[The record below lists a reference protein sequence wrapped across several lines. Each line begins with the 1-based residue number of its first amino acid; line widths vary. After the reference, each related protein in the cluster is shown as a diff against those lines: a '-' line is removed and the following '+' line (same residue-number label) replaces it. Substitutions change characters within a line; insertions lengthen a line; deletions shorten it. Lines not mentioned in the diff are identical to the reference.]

1 VARHDSRNDSS
12 IPRPPAELKALHR
25 NSIVNFSRLG
35 FLVVFIIASFLYIT
49 ELADDPIS
57 GESRLR
63 NVPWTIAV
71 VILIG
76 GCVVAADILTPK
88 KRISTLVGILVGLA
102 AGMLATWAFGQLI
115 DLLAVLYGFEGD
127 KHKTIVQAVKL
138 LLGVCFVFLAIT
150 TVLQTQDD
158 FRLVIPYVE
167 FAKEIR
173 GTRPLLLDSSALIDA
188 RFADLAE
195 TGIIQSPIII
205 PAFVVAELQL
215 LADQSDKSRRARGR
229 RGLDIVAKLQR
240 SAKLD
245 VSIDET
251 IFPGK
256 GVDQLLIEMARRMSA
271 IIVTTDSGLARVA
284 GIRAVAVVNIHELAT
299 ALKPTVGLG
308 DILTIRLTKQGE
320 QTGQGVGY
328 LDDGTM
334 VVVDEGRERIGTSVQ
349 VTVTSTLQ
357 TAAGRLVFGR
367 ILSDVSEDAPGPG
380 AGAGGESGAPSAS
393 GAGAAIDRSQS
404 GDAQAP
410 SVATPGASTQT
421 PATGSGS
428 VGPGGPGTPPARRP
442 FSPRNPRR

>member
-1 VARHDSRNDSS
+1 MARHDSRNDPA
-12 IPRPPAELKALHR
+12 IPRPPAEAKALHR
-25 NSIVNFSRLG
+25 NTIVNFSRLG

-49 ELADDPIS
+49 ELADDPIT

-188 RFADLAE
+188 RIADLAE

-245 VSIDET
+245 VSIDES

-308 DILTIRLTKQGE
+308 DILSIRLTKQGE
-320 QTGQGVGY
+320 QPGQGVGY

-349 VTVTSTLQ
+349 VSVTSTLQ
-357 TAAGRLVFGR
+357 TAAGRLVFAR
-367 ILSDVSEDAPGPG
+367 VVSDAGEDVPGAGSGGTDGSGERASTIASTVSQAPGPS
-380 AGAGGESGAPSAS
+380 SGPNGPAAS
-393 GAGAAIDRSQS
+393 
-404 GDAQAP
+404 
-410 SVATPGASTQT
+410 PGPVSPPGQGT
-421 PATGSGS
+421 
-428 VGPGGPGTPPARRP
+428 GGPGTPPARRP